1 MGGISKKGKFFC
13 AIFMKKL
20 YRGERD
26 KMIDEMILKWGIVAI
41 FLFTISN
48 GFISIPP
55 SEIVLSVAGA
65 LTISDNGYFCFM
77 LLGVVFCNYIGTTIL
92 YFLSRYKGKIWYDK
106 IYRIL
111 CKVRLMNKIVPNSDS
126 LISFFNN
133 QEWLIFACRFLPFIR
148 SIISVPAGI
157 SKMSF
162 LKFTLYSLSGITI
175 WSLVWLCVG
184 RAMLTNI
191 ISGNGL
197 IIFMLI
203 ILFVISGI
211 WGNFVRRKINVP
223 KK

>member
-1 MGGISKKGKFFC
+1 
-13 AIFMKKL
+13 
-20 YRGERD
+20 
-26 KMIDEMILKWGIVAI
+26 MIDEAILKWGIVAV

-48 GFISIPP
+48 GFISTPP
-55 SEIVLSVAGA
+55 SEIVLSIAGA
-65 LTISDNGYFCFM
+65 LTIGDNRYFSFM
-77 LLGVVFCNYIGTTIL
+77 LMGVVLSNYIGTTIL
-92 YFLSRYKGKIWYDK
+92 YFLSRYKGKVWYDK
-106 IYRIL
+106 IHRIL

-126 LISFFNN
+126 LINFFNN

-157 SKMSF
+157 SEMSF

-184 RAMLTNI
+184 RTMLTNI
-191 ISGNGL
+191 ISGNAF

-203 ILFVISGI
+203 VLFVISGI
-211 WGNFVRRKINVP
+211 IGNFVRRKISVH

>member
-1 MGGISKKGKFFC
+1 MR
-13 AIFMKKL
+13 KL

-26 KMIDEMILKWGIVAI
+26 KMIDEVILKWGIVAI
-41 FLFTISN
+41 FLFTVSN
-48 GFISIPP
+48 GFISTPP
-55 SEIVLSVAGA
+55 SEIVLSIAGA
-65 LTISDNGYFCFM
+65 LTIGDNGYFCFM
-77 LLGVVFCNYIGTTIL
+77 LLGVVLCNYIGTTIL

-106 IYRIL
+106 IYGIL

-126 LISFFNN
+126 LIKFFNN

-157 SKMSF
+157 SEMSF

-211 WGNFVRRKINVP
+211 LGNFVRRRINVP